1 MFHNYKATDHLE
13 NTKQVDLEEQ
23 LKEHRRELENKNEV
37 IRILTRLRG
46 ADDLPAGVIS
56 NLRLPEVTLDSPLK
70 GASFSQDLLRSKP
83 VDMTHLDYMRQN
95 EGSEAEAR
103 KLRDRLKAN
112 EAAMWKLRD
121 ELERYKENDAQQTA
135 LLQSLRDH
143 MRRTQGSS
151 ESVASSKAQV
161 NSSIRSLQ
169 GENQELRDRVS
180 ELEERLRLHLRERE
194 QSEQRAVSAE
204 RRLAGCIEKL
214 AQGLNEDTNRQRDP
228 LDYLTNR
235 ACEMFQERLL
245 WETKIATLEEA
256 LATREMEFKA
266 SQQTLMK
273 LASEAGKAQDVAASF
288 NQDMKAVRKERDEA
302 LLLKAAAEQESELL
316 RERLA
321 DSQFALGT
329 ACQAQARHER
339 WATDL
344 DDELRASA
352 QQSKATR
359 ALHQGLLE
367 QLAVLLSNGLGTV
380 PATEEAVK
388 GKVRELSGRDRTWT
402 AKVTSLE
409 EEVTKLNKQVVSQ
422 SKLYHEAMRRAR
434 RAEEQLSDRDE
445 VLSHLEGQLAS
456 KNLLKDGHQF
466 ERQRHTRFLRGL
478 AQAMNMEQDVQID
491 DLEDQAEKLLA
502 RARVLA
508 EIERERTDDSNE
520 FLQNLQQKVTSQRE
534 RLASSKRHIQ
544 LLTDRLSQLEPR
556 EGQGGGLAELR
567 KDVERLQGQLDVAKR
582 KNRSLRE
589 KNEEITALKAKSREQ
604 DRTNQRLRESLEK
617 LESVKDKAARKV
629 VTLTSELDQVEQ
641 GALERNSQA
650 QSLTQAL
657 SNELHSARKALEVV
671 ARRERQLVDFRESV
685 ARALGFDT
693 NTMAIP
699 DDKIYLQLKS
709 LTQPHSRERRV
720 VSHQRGPT
728 DGLGG
733 RLALGPSHSPP
744 PSWGQNTIPSGSPH
758 RGHVWGSPALP
769 LHQAP

>member
-1 MFHNYKATDHLE
+1 MSCITDTAHELE
-13 NTKQVDLEEQ
+13 DQ
-23 LKEHRRELENKNEV
+23 LREHRRELENKDEV

-46 ADDLPAGVIS
+46 ADDSPVGVTS

-70 GASFSQDLLRSKP
+70 GVPFSQDLLRSKP
-83 VDMTHLDYMRQN
+83 ADTTYLDYMRQN

-103 KLRDRLKAN
+103 KLRDRLKTNA
-112 EAAMWKLRD
+112 AAMWKIQD
-121 ELERYKENDAQQTA
+121 ELERYKENDAQQTT
-135 LLQSLRDH
+135 LMQYLRD
-143 MRRTQGSS
+143 RVRQTQGSS
-151 ESVASSKAQV
+151 ESVVSTKTQV

-169 GENQELRDRVS
+169 GENLELRDRVS

-204 RRLAGCIEKL
+204 RRLAGYTEKL
-214 AQGLNEDTNRQRDP
+214 TRGLNEDTDGQHDP

-288 NQDMKAVRKERDEA
+288 NQDMKVVRKERDEA
-302 LLLKAAAEQESELL
+302 LLLKAAAERESELL

-329 ACQAQARHER
+329 TCQAQVRQER
-339 WATDL
+339 RATDL
-344 DDELRASA
+344 GEELLASA

-367 QLAVLLSNGLGTV
+367 QLAALLSNGLGTI

-402 AKVTSLE
+402 AKVTRLE
-409 EEVTKLNKQVVSQ
+409 EEAMKLNKQVVSQ

-434 RAEEQLSDRDE
+434 RAEEQLSDREE
-445 VLSHLEGQLAS
+445 VLSHLEGQLATKS
-456 KNLLKDGHQF
+456 LLKDGHQF
-466 ERQRHTRFLRGL
+466 ERQRHAKFLHGL
-478 AQAMNMEQDVQID
+478 AQAMNVERDEQMD

-502 RARVLA
+502 RARALA
-508 EIERERTDDSNE
+508 EIERERTDDSNA

-544 LLTDRLSQLEPR
+544 LLTDRLSQLEGR
-556 EGQGGGLAELR
+556 EKPGRDGQGGGLAELR
-567 KDVERLQGQLDVAKR
+567 KDMERLQGQLDVAKR

-589 KNEEITALKAKSREQ
+589 KNEEITALKAKNREQ
-604 DRTNQRLRESLEK
+604 DRTIQRLRELLEK
-617 LESVKDKAARKV
+617 LESIKDKAACKV
-629 VTLTSELDQVEQ
+629 VMLTSELDQAEQ
-641 GALERNSQA
+641 GALERSSQA
-650 QSLTQAL
+650 QSLNQAL

-685 ARALGFDT
+685 VRALGFDT

-709 LTQPHSRERRV
+709 LTQPHSRELQV
-720 VSHQRGPT
+720 VSHHRGPT
-728 DGLGG
+728 GGHLGQW
-733 RLALGPSHSPP
+733 PPHSPP
-744 PSWGQNTIPSGSPH
+744 PSWGQNTAPSGSPH
-758 RGHVWGSPALP
+758 RGHGWGSPALP
-769 LHQAP
+769 LYQAP